1 MLYWIWKLHQG
12 RIVIL
17 GFEET
22 ENEAY
27 TKGLSN
33 FGGEFEIHETTTR
46 DRQRARDEIKAKALN
61 QTKDLDLI
69 LRRAKYKVNS
79 VNKEKEQWQ

>member
-1 MLYWIWKLHQG
+1 MPYWIWQLHQG

-17 GFEET
+17 GYEET
-22 ENEAY
+22 ENDAY

-33 FGGEFEIHETTTR
+33 FGGEFEIHESMSR
-46 DRQRARDEIKAKALN
+46 DRTRARDEIKAKVLN

-69 LRRAKYKVNS
+69 LRRAKYKVN
-79 VNKEKEQWQ
+79 KENT